1 MSNLDTIE
9 VEIQMDYSA
18 FITAL
23 VVMTDGIEI
32 LKKNLETDP
41 NPSDG
46 YWAGRIAEA
55 ERAIASMKACKHI
68 REN

>member
-9 VEIQMDYSA
+9 VEVQMDYSA

-23 VVMTDGIEI
+23 VLISDGIEI
-32 LKKNLETDP
+32 LKKNLENDP
-41 NPSDG
+41 RSSDG

-55 ERAIASMKACKHI
+55 ERALASMKACRHV
-68 REN
+68 RA